1 MATILVVDDEREIRA
16 SVRGILEE
24 EGFTVLEAEDG
35 RQAIDVLRDTTP
47 ELVLLDI
54 WMPNIDGLE
63 LLSRLQGRMHPPE
76 VIVVSGHGNI
86 ETAVRATKLGA
97 FDFIEK
103 PFSLDSLVEVVNR
116 ALRHHEAK
124 SGDAATE
131 HAGNGGA
138 PTAGAGSSGCAG
150 SRHPDRVA
158 QKTIARSVVASG
170 TGLHTGVKTGLVL
183 QPLPPDSG
191 IHFTSLS
198 ADVSVPAHIDWV
210 DSTGYATAL
219 HRQGVTVQT
228 VEHLLATL
236 HAYGITNLLVKFQG
250 EIPIMDGSAIE
261 FCRLIES
268 VGVEEQRRDIDV
280 IVVAERL
287 AVERPNG
294 EAISIE
300 PSDGFSISYTL
311 HYPHPVGVQQ
321 YTFELTGPESFR
333 DLVAPARTFGF
344 MRDMK
349 QLASMG
355 LATGGRLDNC
365 ILIDDEKVVNTTL
378 RFPDEFA
385 RHKVLDVMGDI
396 YLLGRPLRGRIVAE
410 RTGHSDNIELVRKI
424 KAACEGGAAEAV
436 ALSS

>member
-35 RQAIDVLRDTTP
+35 RQAYAVLEERTP

-54 WMPNIDGLE
+54 WMPNVDGLE
-63 LLSRLQGRMHPPE
+63 LLGRLQGRLHPPE

-86 ETAVRATKLGA
+86 ETAVKATKLGA

-103 PFSLDSLVEVVNR
+103 PFSLDGLIEVVNR
-116 ALRHHEAK
+116 ALHHFESRSGGRVDDGLPAAGERPASDASPLRVPQRTLAK
-124 SGDAATE
+124 G
-131 HAGNGGA
+131 
-138 PTAGAGSSGCAG
+138 
-150 SRHPDRVA
+150 
-158 QKTIARSVVASG
+158 VVASG

-183 QPLPPDSG
+183 QPLAPGSG
-191 IHFTSLS
+191 IRFTSLS

-219 HRQGVTVQT
+219 HRKGVTVQT

-236 HAYGITNLLVKFQG
+236 HAYGISNLLVKFQG
-250 EIPIMDGSAIE
+250 EIPIMDGSATE
-261 FCRLIES
+261 FCELIES
-268 VGVEEQRRDIDV
+268 AGIEEQGEPLEV
-280 IVVAERL
+280 IVVHERI
-287 AVERPNG
+287 AVERDKG
-294 EAISIE
+294 ESISIE
-300 PSDGFSISYTL
+300 PADGFSIRYTL
-311 HYPHPVGVQQ
+311 DYPHPVGRQH
-321 YTFELTGPESFR
+321 YDFAFTGPESFR
-333 DLVAPARTFGF
+333 AEIAPARTFGF
-344 MRDMK
+344 LRDMK

-355 LATGGRLDNC
+355 LASGGRLDNC

-378 RFPDEFA
+378 RFADEFA

-410 RTGHSDNIELVRKI
+410 RTGHSDNIELVRRI
-424 KAACEGGAAEAV
+424 RDAFAGGESVAAD
-436 ALSS
+436 LSS